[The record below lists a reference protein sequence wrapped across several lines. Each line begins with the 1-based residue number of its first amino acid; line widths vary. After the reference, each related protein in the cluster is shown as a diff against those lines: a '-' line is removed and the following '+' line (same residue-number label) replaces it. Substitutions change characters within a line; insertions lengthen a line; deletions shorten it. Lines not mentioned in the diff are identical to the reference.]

1 MSAPDENNLPKRKH
15 LWPWIVWPMVLLGI
29 TITVVSVWFKVKN
42 IEHQRDFNAP
52 LPSVAPTR

>member
-1 MSAPDENNLPKRKH
+1 MNVTDENLPKQKY

-29 TITVVSVWFKVKN
+29 TITVVTVWLKVKN

-52 LPSVAPTR
+52 LPSSAPAR

>member
-1 MSAPDENNLPKRKH
+1 MNAPDEISPPRKH

-29 TITVVSVWFKVKN
+29 TITVVSVWLKVKN

-52 LPSVAPTR
+52 LPSVAPIKS

>member
-1 MSAPDENNLPKRKH
+1 MSAPDEKLPERKY

-29 TITVVSVWFKVKN
+29 TITVVAVWFKVKS

-52 LPSVAPTR
+52 LPSSAPVR